1 MTQLIIKTNNTMRLQ
16 KILILAIAILA
27 FGVIEVSAQKMS
39 RQEKKE
45 FKQKLKEYRNNPDA
59 LLSIEDDRNLLRREN
74 QDLQVRLNQLEAE
87 RGRKDA
93 RIADLEQEIAQ
104 LNMGMR
110 SAQDAMQQLR
120 EQQQAATMPLQGP
133 DMRGL
138 TFRVQ
143 IGAYG
148 KTAVPATL
156 DKADDNF
163 DLETVDGLQRILIG
177 LFRNMDEAEQLRG
190 HMQKIGIKDAW
201 VVPYLDG
208 NRITM
213 EEARPLMDSGM

>member
-1 MTQLIIKTNNTMRLQ
+1 MRLQ
-16 KILILAIAILA
+16 KILFIAIAILA
-27 FGVIEVSAQKMS
+27 LGLVQAQAQKMS

-45 FKQKLKEYRNNPDA
+45 FRQKLKNYKSNPDA
-59 LLSIEDDRNLLRREN
+59 LMTMEDDLSRYRREN
-74 QDLQVRLNQLEAE
+74 QEIQSRMNQLESE
-87 RGRKDA
+87 RSRKDA
-93 RIADLEQEIAQ
+93 KIADLEQEISQ

-110 SAQDAMQQLR
+110 SAQDAMQQMR
-120 EQQQAATMPLQGP
+120 EQKETMASRGP

-148 KTAVPATL
+148 KTSVPATL
-156 DKADDNF
+156 DKDDDNF

-177 LFRNMDEAEQLRG
+177 LFRNMDEAEQLRS
-190 HMQKIGIKDAW
+190 HMQKIGIRDAW
-201 VVPYLDG
+201 VVPYRDG

-213 EEARPLMDSGM
+213 EEAKRQMGAGM

>member
-1 MTQLIIKTNNTMRLQ
+1 MRLQ
-16 KILILAIAILA
+16 KIFFIAIAILA
-27 FGVIEVSAQKMS
+27 LGLVQAQAQKMS

-45 FKQKLKEYRNNPDA
+45 FKQKLKNYKSNPDA
-59 LLSIEDDRNLLRREN
+59 LMTMEDDLNRYRREN
-74 QDLQVRLNQLEAE
+74 QELQSRMNQLESE
-87 RGRKDA
+87 RSRKDA
-93 RIADLEQEIAQ
+93 KIADLEQEISQ

-110 SAQDAMQQLR
+110 SAQDAMQQMR
-120 EQQQAATMPLQGP
+120 DQKEAVASRGP

-138 TFRVQ
+138 TYRVQ

-148 KTAVPATL
+148 KTSVPATL
-156 DKADDNF
+156 DKDDDNF

-177 LFRNMDEAEQLRG
+177 LFRNMDEAEQLRS

-201 VVPYLDG
+201 VVPYRDG

-213 EEARPLMDSGM
+213 EEAKSLMGGGM

>member
-1 MTQLIIKTNNTMRLQ
+1 MRLQ

-27 FGVIEVSAQKMS
+27 FGPIEASAQKMS

-45 FKQKLKEYRNNPDA
+45 FRQKIREYRNNPDA
-59 LLSIEDDRNLLRREN
+59 LMSIEDDRNLLRREN
-74 QDLQVRLNQLEAE
+74 QDLQVRLNQLESE

-93 RIADLEQEIAQ
+93 KIADLEQEIAQ

-120 EQQQAATMPLQGP
+120 EQKEAVAMAPRGP
-133 DMRGL
+133 DKRGL
-138 TFRVQ
+138 IFRVQ

-148 KTAVPATL
+148 KTTVPAVL
-156 DKADDNF
+156 DKDDDNF

-190 HMQKIGIKDAW
+190 HMQKIGIRDAW

-208 NRITM
+208 NRISM
-213 EEARPLMDSGM
+213 EEARRLMAGGGM